1 MKKRKATTTDEI
13 VQLIGQHQALLYKV
27 VHSYCPDRQEQE
39 DLIQEIIL
47 QLIKAYPS
55 FDHGVKV
62 TTWMYQVAFNVAISH
77 YRKIRTRQK
86 YVVAMPDQLVQI
98 AAPEPTDMDDEVRQ
112 LRAFIQ
118 ALDPLNKA
126 LMIMYLDGNSHAEI
140 AAALGISV
148 SNVGTK
154 IGRIKKR
161 LQQQFKSDTV

>member
-1 MKKRKATTTDEI
+1 MKKTTSNATDEI
-13 VQLIGQHQALLYKV
+13 VQLIEQHQALLYKV

-47 QLIKAYPS
+47 QLIKAYPT

-77 YRKIRTRQK
+77 YRKIQTRQK
-86 YVVAMPDQLVQI
+86 YVVSMPDQLVQV
-98 AAPEPTDMDDEVRQ
+98 AASEPTDMDEEVQQ

-118 ALDPLNKA
+118 TLDPLNKA

-161 LQQQFKSDTV
+161 LQQQFKSDHT